1 MIKIEKLV
9 TPRGYTQCNCCNNT
23 ASTKDLFNIEFYLGA
38 NPLIIKLCEDC
49 MNQLHDLIEDTRPTY
64 LTFD

>member
-1 MIKIEKLV
+1 MIEIEEVVSLFKEE
-9 TPRGYTQCNCCNNT
+9 QCNCCKVSIRDRT
-23 ASTKDLFNIEFYLGA
+23 LFNLKFSNGQAPTVIR
-38 NPLIIKLCEDC
+38 LCEDC